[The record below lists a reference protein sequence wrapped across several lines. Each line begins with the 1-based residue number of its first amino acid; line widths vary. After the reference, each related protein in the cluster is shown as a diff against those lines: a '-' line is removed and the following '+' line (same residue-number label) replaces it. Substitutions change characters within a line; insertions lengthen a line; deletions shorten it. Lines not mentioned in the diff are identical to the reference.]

1 MTKIY
6 WTPLAKRSLQETFD
20 FISELWTEDIV
31 DDFLCR
37 LDHRISQIQQNPDL
51 ATSFRDS
58 NFRQLLVHQTVSLFY
73 KNDSDHIR
81 LLLVWDNRQD
91 PKKLK
96 ERLLGSD

>member
-51 ATSFRDS
+51 APSFKDS